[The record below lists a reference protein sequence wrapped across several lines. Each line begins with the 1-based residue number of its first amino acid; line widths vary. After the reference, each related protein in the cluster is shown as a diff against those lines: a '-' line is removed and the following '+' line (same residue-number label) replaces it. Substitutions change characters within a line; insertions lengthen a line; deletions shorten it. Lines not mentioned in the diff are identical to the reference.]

1 MKRKKKKLEAFDVFV
16 YIIATILVLI
26 VLYPL
31 ILVLSNSVSDPG
43 LVASGKVIFLP
54 KGFNLDGYK
63 AIFEDKDI
71 MMGYGNTIFYTVFG
85 TLINLLVTVPAGY
98 ALTKSTMPGGRFVTT
113 LFLIT
118 MYFSGGM
125 IPSFLVVK
133 SLGLYNSRWALLIL
147 GAFSMYNCIICRSF
161 FASFPKELEEA
172 AEIDGCNP
180 MGTFIRIVLPLSK
193 ALLGV
198 MVLYFAVGHWNS
210 YFNALIYIKD
220 DSKQPLQIFLRRILI
235 LSQVPTDM
243 EIPEELVESLMAR
256 EALLRYSTIVVS
268 SLPLLIIYPFLQ
280 KYFDKGVMIGSVKG

>member
-125 IPSFLVVK
+125 IPSFLVIK